1 MRKKGM
7 QKKSKELL
15 AQVQKII
22 EEYDS
27 SLSLRQ
33 IYYRLVA
40 AQIMSNLQKNYRK
53 LSRLCVIG
61 RDEGLLNEDSFVD
74 RLREI
79 QVPSM
84 WANLNEYM
92 ETVRDAYRKNYWLDQ
107 PCYLEI
113 WSEKDALRGIMAPVA
128 DKYGVPLLI
137 VRGQVSRTAIYE
149 AYERYKANEDKECL
163 LYYFGDH
170 DPSGLCIY
178 RSLVERLGNFNG
190 GLPIKFQRAGL
201 TPEQIKTYRLPQ
213 DPAKKSDPNYKK
225 FVAEYGDNVVEL
237 DALPPEVLKD
247 LIEDCVV
254 SCIDEDKWGT
264 ATEIE
269 QEENAQL
276 QELSF

>member
-254 SCIDEDKWGT
+254 SCIDEDKWE
-264 ATEIE
+264 ASEAIE
-269 QEENAQL
+269 QQENEQL

>member
-149 AYERYKANEDKECL
+149 AYERYKA
-163 LYYFGDH
+163 
-170 DPSGLCIY
+170 
-178 RSLVERLGNFNG
+178 RS
-190 GLPIKFQRAGL
+190 
-201 TPEQIKTYRLPQ
+201 
-213 DPAKKSDPNYKK
+213 
-225 FVAEYGDNVVEL
+225 
-237 DALPPEVLKD
+237 
-247 LIEDCVV
+247 
-254 SCIDEDKWGT
+254 
-264 ATEIE
+264 EI
-269 QEENAQL
+269 
-276 QELSF
+276 